1 MIEQK
6 KRYIKAGWL
15 FDGSGEAAGRNMLIT
30 IEDGRIAAIEEEHE
44 LADAESAA
52 LTDLSHC
59 VILPVLIDS
68 HVHLCMSGT
77 IDQEFRK
84 QQLEASYEQLA
95 PLIEEHLRHY
105 FSHGILALR
114 DGGDRSGTVL
124 RYLHEHHAA
133 TGNPVSVKSPGPA
146 LHLDGRYGALIG
158 TVPDSGETLLEAYKR
173 LEQEAVQKT
182 KLIKVVNSGLNSLT
196 EYGRETR
203 PQFSLQE
210 LSELVAEA
218 RQTGCSVMVHANG
231 SAPVKMAI
239 EAGCDSIEHGFFMGR
254 ENIELMAEKGVFWVP
269 TVFTM
274 KACAQHA
281 AHYRTAIDRKVV
293 EKTLAHQLEQL
304 AYAREIGVAV
314 ALGTDS
320 GSIGVLHGESMIEEM
335 KLFRQAG
342 YSLSETIRCAT
353 ENGARLLGT
362 GELGLIAPGKPAHF
376 LVTRGTPA
384 QLPRKLG
391 YLEALYL
398 DGRPSPIYRRTPDYT
413 NLRKFEGVAFGGKVR
428 Y

>member
-1 MIEQK
+1 
-6 KRYIKAGWL
+6 
-15 FDGSGEAAGRNMLIT
+15 GEAARNQVI
-30 IEDGRIAAIEEEHE
+30 AIEAGRVAGVEEAEQYHHIDSSE
-44 LADAESAA
+44 LI
-52 LTDLSHC
+52 DLSNV

-68 HVHLCMSGT
+68 HVHLCMSGS

-84 QQLEASYEQLA
+84 KQLEASYEELV
-95 PLIEEHLRHY
+95 PLVAEHLRHH

-124 RYLHEHHAA
+124 RYVREHHRAA
-133 TGNPVSVKSPGPA
+133 ENPVTVLSPGA
-146 LHLDGRYGALIG
+146 AFHQGGRYGALIG
-158 TVPDSGETLLEAYKR
+158 SGVGGGEPLVAAFSR
-173 LEQEAVQKT
+173 LQQKT

-196 EYGRETR
+196 EYGRETK
-203 PQFSLQE
+203 PQFGLEE
-210 LSELVAEA
+210 LSELVSEA
-218 RQTGCSVMVHANG
+218 RRRGCSVMVHANG
-231 SAPVKMAI
+231 RVPVKEAI

-254 ENIELMAEKGVFWVP
+254 ENIELMAEKGIFWVP
-269 TVFTM
+269 TLFTM
-274 KACAQHA
+274 KACAMHA
-281 AHYRTAIDRKVV
+281 DHYRTKIDRKVV

-304 AYAREIGVAV
+304 AYAREKGVLV

-320 GSIGVLHGESMIEEM
+320 GSIGVLHGESLTEEM

-342 YSLSETIRCAT
+342 FSLSETIRCAT
-353 ENGARLLGT
+353 EHGARLLGI
-362 GELGLIAPGKPAHF
+362 EDLGVISAGKPAHF

-391 YLEALYL
+391 YLEAIYL
-398 DGRPSPIYRRTPDYT
+398 DGRPSSLYRRTPDYT